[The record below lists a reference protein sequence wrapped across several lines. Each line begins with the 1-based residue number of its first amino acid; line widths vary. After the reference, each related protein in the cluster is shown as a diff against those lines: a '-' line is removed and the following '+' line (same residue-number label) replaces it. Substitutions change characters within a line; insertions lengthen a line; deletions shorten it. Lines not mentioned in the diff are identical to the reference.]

1 MQLPGTVGMPALGAD
16 SGGGLRQGEMRAGSG
31 CASLSSVRRVA
42 SVGWGGGEVAV
53 GAAGQLPAPLMD
65 RPMVGSAHQ
74 GQIGQVGGA
83 AIDPVPQ
90 VVALTP
96 GDGPG
101 AVGEHTAPVAD
112 GQGGALGRGDDSAG
126 PPDIQRLGRRAPEHW
141 REPVHGRP
149 QPSRQPCWPALG
161 SGERS
166 DLDPRTGGGLLVVV
180 GVVGV
185 AGVAGDDPPGDRPV
199 ASQPPARLGAQGA
212 GPAGLPAEGAG
223 VAEEAVEVD
232 DHIQLGAD
240 PAGLGELACLQVAAG
255 QLGQGVGA
263 ALVAAAGIVGGGRAG
278 QGVQGRGQGLAGL
291 RLQQPLEGDHAV
303 HGVAHQTPRRPW
315 RRSPWWSAA
324 SGSVAWTRWPTA
336 RRSRGGS
343 RCRAAATSTGSAWAV
358 TWVGRWWVPW
368 ASALAWAADS
378 SPSHSAWAVA
388 VRGPRN
394 NARAVRTAL
403 LAALAPSRSRPR
415 SQLAVEAA
423 WMPWSAPAAPRPS
436 TAARRWSHWP
446 SRRSTS
452 RRNPRACSARAASAS
467 PSRSWAASPSTTSAS
482 GPSPCGNL
490 SEHLF
495 ESMAATYQAP
505 TPKQAPNQ
513 ICGQVSGL
521 VVGLHAR
528 LLVLAARLW
537 QNHASALDGLARAR
551 STWGVGLPRSWSIA
565 ATLSPRRRSGPL
577 PSATTWCAARTGRSR
592 SRPGGGNRLIWP
604 SRCGTRRG
612 SRRWCSCLFRKP
624 RWSRTACT
632 WTCGRLACPMRRRWS
647 G

>member
-1 MQLPGTVGMPALGAD
+1 MM
-16 SGGGLRQGEMRAGSG
+16 
-31 CASLSSVRRVA
+31 
-42 SVGWGGGEVAV
+42 
-53 GAAGQLPAPLMD
+53 
-65 RPMVGSAHQ
+65 
-74 GQIGQVGGA
+74 
-83 AIDPVPQ
+83 
-90 VVALTP
+90 ALTP
-96 GDGPG
+96 GQGPVT
-101 AVGEHTAPVAD
+101 VGEDTATVAD
-112 GQGGALGRGDDSAG
+112 SQGAALGGGDDPAG
-126 PPDIQRLGRRAPEHW
+126 PPDVQGLAGGAAQDRG
-141 REPVHGRP
+141 EPVHGRP
-149 QPSRQPCWPALG
+149 QPPLDLALV
-161 SGERS
+161 SGGWS
-166 DLDPRTGGGLLVVV
+166 DLDTRPGGGGLLLVVAAGAGVVAGVVVV
-180 GVVGV
+180 GVVAV
-185 AGVAGDDPPGDRPV
+185 AGVAGDHHPGHRPV
-199 ASQPPARLGAQGA
+199 TSQPPTRLGAQWP
-212 GPAGLPAEGAG
+212 GPAALPSDRPGA
-223 VAEEAVEVD
+223 AEEAVEVH
-232 DHIQLGAD
+232 DHRQLGSD
-240 PAGLGELACLQVAAG
+240 PAGLGQLTCLQGAPG
-255 QLGQGVGA
+255 ELGEGVGA
-263 ALVAAAGIVGGGRAG
+263 ALGATALILGVGWSG
-278 QGVQGRGQGLAGL
+278 QGVQGGQQGLAGL
-291 RLQQPLEGDHAV
+291 GLQQPLQGDHALPGRGHPHPALLV
-303 HGVAHQTPRRPW
+303 ASLGLAVSTLGVDGIAQVSDDPPQPGW
-315 RRSPWWSAA
+315 VQAA
-324 SGSVAWTRWPTA
+324 GRLEQGWFGLGGGVGGQVVGAGGQHRGVGHRELAVGHSG
-336 RRSRGGS
+336 GG
-343 RCRAAATSTGSAWAV
+343 G
-358 TWVGRWWVPW
+358 GK
-368 ASALAWAADS
+368 
-378 SPSHSAWAVA
+378 
-388 VRGPRN
+388 GPRN
-394 NARAVRTAL
+394 NARAVRTQPW
-403 LAALAPSRSRPR
+403 AALAPMCSRLR

-505 TPKQAPNQ
+505 TPRQAPNQ

-577 PSATTWCAARTGRSR
+577 PSATTWCSARTGRSR
-592 SRPGGGNRLIWP
+592 SRPGAGNRLIWP

-632 WTCGRLACPMRRRWS
+632 WTCGRLAWPMRRRWS